1 MSIEGFKGQFAD
13 MARPN
18 RFKVQLGR
26 LGQQLEFMCKASNAP
41 ADTIEPTELNYQGRV
56 VRIPGDRTYA
66 DWTITVYGSID
77 YGIYRALKAWSEE
90 INAPEANVSA
100 LPEAIKSDAAVLQ
113 LDRSDATIAGWRL
126 VGCWPQEI
134 GQIEFDWGTNST
146 PLEFTA
152 TFSFDYVAPF

>member
-13 MARPN
+13 LARPN

-26 LGQQLEFMCKASNAP
+26 LGGQLEFLCKGTNAP
-41 ADTIEPTELNYQGRV
+41 ADTVEQMDVNYQGRIV
-56 VRIPGDRTYA
+56 KLPGDRTYQ

-77 YGIYRALKAWSEE
+77 YSIYRALKAWSEE
-90 INAPEANVSA
+90 INQPEANVSA
-100 LPEAIKSDAAVLQ
+100 IPEAIKEDASVFQ
-113 LDRSDATIAGWRL
+113 LDRSDATIAQWRL
-126 VGCWPQEI
+126 VGAFPTEI

-152 TFSFDYVAPF
+152 TFAFDYVQPF